1 MTAKQFFLSI
11 LICFALGCHS
21 SVAQETGD
29 AKDNDQKSREVAV
42 ESDMSNPEISR
53 VDQAFSAYQRG
64 MYLTAFDL
72 ALPVA
77 TEGNAAA
84 QTLIAELY
92 ERGLGIPQNLEEATD
107 WYEIAAKSGN
117 REAQFAYGVK
127 LLEGKYIEKNVELG
141 LEMMK
146 AAADAGHPTAMFN
159 YATHLVNERPTSSTY
174 RKALPLFEKAAEYRL
189 ADAYYSLAK
198 IYDDGLATGINDPE
212 KGLYWL
218 EKAASSGIDTAQVE
232 LAIKLLNMPKGERDA
247 VRAFSLLKLAANR
260 GNVIA
265 QNRLSHMLFE
275 GIGTEKSD
283 VEAAMWHILASRSG
297 RNDFDL
303 DLYLHALP
311 IDVRQQA
318 LAQANRWP
326 SVR

>member
-1 MTAKQFFLSI
+1 MTKFFFLTVFIGLMMCSAPS
-11 LICFALGCHS
+11 L
-21 SVAQETGD
+21 AQQAGDTREQDPVPEET
-29 AKDNDQKSREVAV
+29 VV
-42 ESDMSNPEISR
+42 EPASPNPEISR
-53 VDQAFSAYQRG
+53 VDRAFSAYQRG

-77 TEGNAAA
+77 KEGDAAA

-92 ERGLGIPQNLEEATD
+92 ERGLGIPQDAKEATE

-117 REAQFAYGVK
+117 REAQFAYAVK
-127 LLEGKYIEKNVELG
+127 LLEGKHVEKNVDLG

-159 YATHLVNERPTSSTY
+159 YATHLVNERPTSATY
-174 RKALPLFEKAAEYRL
+174 RKALPLFEKAAEFRL

-198 IYDDGLATGINDPE
+198 IYEEGLATGINDPE

-218 EKAASSGIDTAQVE
+218 EKAAASGIDTAQVE
-232 LAIKLLNMPKGERDA
+232 LAIKLLNKPEDKKNA
-247 VRAFSLLKLAANR
+247 IRAFNLLKLAANR

-265 QNRLSHMLFE
+265 QNRIAHMLFE
-275 GIGTEKSD
+275 GIGTEKSE
-283 VEAAMWHILASRSG
+283 VEAAKWHILASRSG

-303 DLYLHALP
+303 DRYLHALP
-311 IDVRQQA
+311 IDVRQEA

-326 SVR
+326 SIR